1 MSPDWIYFQAGLQH
15 ILNASALDHILFLI
29 AICAVYRIRQWKTV
43 AMLVTAFTAGHC
55 LTLAISVYFV
65 PLFSAA
71 TAELLIPLTIL
82 GSSIANLIPGFS
94 PESGKKRLL
103 LYCITGTFGMIHG
116 MGFASNFLAMPLG
129 EDPLWKQLL
138 LFNFGVEAG
147 QLTVVAM
154 ILAVAWFSLD
164 FLKIPLRIWT
174 IGASVFTGVFSL
186 FLLFRN
192 EFW

>member
-1 MSPDWIYFQAGLQH
+1 
-15 ILNASALDHILFLI
+15 
-29 AICAVYRIRQWKTV
+29 
-43 AMLVTAFTAGHC
+43 
-55 LTLAISVYFV
+55 
-65 PLFSAA
+65 
-71 TAELLIPLTIL
+71 
-82 GSSIANLIPGFS
+82 
-94 PESGKKRLL
+94 
-103 LYCITGTFGMIHG
+103 
-116 MGFASNFLAMPLG
+116 MPLG